1 MNYGGNEGMYDMPY
15 ETEKFKDALIIKLS
29 DVLKAKGLNLD
40 SAFNIFDMDGKN
52 EITVENFKDIL
63 IYTLKFS
70 TNQNEIESLIKL
82 LFTNESRNVLTKT
95 DFFRIFSM
103 LLPHDGPASSVL
115 MASAAYQNDNEDKK
129 YETNLFANNQMI
141 SNMDSQFSINAEKQ
155 RKNSRTQNINYIN
168 NNIGNT
174 TNINNINNQTNIGET
189 TSVVNTN
196 RSLEEL
202 GKLVFEYRMKMGGDF
217 SQIFK
222 DLDKDGSLGIDKKEL
237 RNGYQKMGISLS
249 DTELNKLWRE
259 LSPDNQNI
267 DFARFKAFHEKL
279 FVPNTRKGIPI
290 KRDQMDERGNTMI
303 SNN

>member
-1 MNYGGNEGMYDMPY
+1 M
-15 ETEKFKDALIIKLS
+15 LIMIIILT
-29 DVLKAKGLNLD
+29 
-40 SAFNIFDMDGKN
+40 
-52 EITVENFKDIL
+52 IT
-63 IYTLKFS
+63 
-70 TNQNEIESLIKL
+70 
-82 LFTNESRNVLTKT
+82 
-95 DFFRIFSM
+95 
-103 LLPHDGPASSVL
+103 
-115 MASAAYQNDNEDKK
+115 
-129 YETNLFANNQMI
+129 
-141 SNMDSQFSINAEKQ
+141 NMDSQFSINAKKK
-155 RKNSRTQNINYIN
+155 RKNSRTQNRNYIN